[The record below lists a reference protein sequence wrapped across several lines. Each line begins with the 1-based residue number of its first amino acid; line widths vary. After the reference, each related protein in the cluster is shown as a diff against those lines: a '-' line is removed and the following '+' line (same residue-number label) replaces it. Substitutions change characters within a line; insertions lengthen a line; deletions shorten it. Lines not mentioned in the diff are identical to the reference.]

1 MHRLGWMVAFTVV
14 ATGCGTE
21 THVVS
26 GTDCSVSETDG
37 CAVVECPNGDPV
49 SVCDGE
55 DGQDGAQGQPGPVGP
70 PGEDGQDGA
79 QGDTGPQGPP
89 GQDGQDGAVVAVK
102 NFALADILSG
112 DLATVDCSF
121 SDDPEFAGTYT
132 LLDVEAGQQL
142 VVFTEFFGP
151 AQTQNRYTVTPYIRI
166 GGGTEQALRL
176 IRVEPVRVSGTPRT
190 TQGVYNSLSVTEPL
204 AAGQYAF
211 GMCIQNG
218 CSPSP
223 LCENASATQNQITV
237 MQLAD

>member
-1 MHRLGWMVAFTVV
+1 MQRIGWMVAFTVV

-37 CAVVECPNGDPV
+37 CAVVECPNGEPV

-79 QGDTGPQGPP
+79 QGNAGPP
-89 GQDGQDGAVVAVK
+89 GQDGQDGAVIAVK
-102 NFALADILSG
+102 NFELADVFSLDSSEE
-112 DLATVDCSF
+112 DCTF
-121 SDDPEFAGTYT
+121 SDDPAFAGTYT
-132 LLDVEAGQQL
+132 PLDVEVGQQL
-142 VVFTEFFGP
+142 IVFTQFFGGG
-151 AQTQNRYTVTPYIRI
+151 ARDRFTVTPYIRQV
-166 GGGTEQALRL
+166 GETREALDA
-176 IRVEPVRVSGTPRT
+176 IRVEEVRVSGTPST
-190 TQGVYNSLSVTEPL
+190 TTAVYNRLSVTEPL

-211 GMCIQNG
+211 GMCIQSS
-218 CSPSP
+218 CSAGALCPSRGAADAR
-223 LCENASATQNQITV
+223 ETQITV